1 LAEHS
6 TMTTLASK
14 LANVRAPYFGEH
26 SADAVAHT
34 SARSVQL
41 TTKRLERSLMACATS
56 SVAV

>member
-1 LAEHS
+1 
-6 TMTTLASK
+6 MTTLASK